1 MRISYLL
8 FYFVTQS
15 SFKMEE
21 KDIQAE
27 LSSIRNLMERS
38 SKFISLSGMSGIM
51 AGIYALIGA
60 YLAHKIVFFN
70 DLSFDAR
77 KVYLLE
83 NNVMLQLV
91 MIATTVLVFSI
102 ITGIYLTIKQANK
115 KAERIWNPVSKKLL
129 VNMAIPLVAGGLFI
143 LILLVKGQ
151 FGILASASL
160 LFYGLALVSA
170 SHFTFT
176 DIKWLG
182 FCEIILGLLA
192 LAFQGYGILFW
203 AFGFGFLHIVYGS
216 IMHFKYK
223 Q

>member
-1 MRISYLL
+1 M
-8 FYFVTQS
+8 FYFVIQS

-21 KDIQAE
+21 KDLQSE

-38 SKFISLSGMSGIM
+38 SKFISLSGLSGIM

-60 YLAHKIVFFN
+60 YFAYQVVFQEGMS
-70 DLSFDAR
+70 LSFR
-77 KVYLLE
+77 KVYLLDYG
-83 NNVMLQLV
+83 VMLQLV
-91 MIATTVLVFSI
+91 TIAVAVLIFSI
-102 ITGIYLTIKQANK
+102 ITGIWLTIKQADK
-115 KAERIWNPVSKKLL
+115 KGEKIWNPISRRLL
-129 VNMAIPLVAGGLFI
+129 VNMAIPLVTGGLFI
-143 LILLVKGQ
+143 LILLYKGQ

-160 LFYGLALVSA
+160 LFYGLALISA

-176 DIKWLG
+176 DIRWLG

-203 AFGFGFLHIVYGS
+203 ALGFGVLHIIYGS
-216 IMHFKYK
+216 MMHFKYK

>member
-1 MRISYLL
+1 M
-8 FYFVTQS
+8 FYFVIQS

-21 KDIQAE
+21 KDLQSE

-38 SKFISLSGMSGIM
+38 SKFISLSGLSGIM

-60 YLAHKIVFFN
+60 YFAYQVVFQEGMS
-70 DLSFDAR
+70 LSFR
-77 KVYLLE
+77 KVYLLDYG
-83 NNVMLQLV
+83 VMLQLV
-91 MIATTVLVFSI
+91 TIAVAVLIFSI
-102 ITGIYLTIKQANK
+102 ITGIWLTIKQADK
-115 KAERIWNPVSKKLL
+115 KGEKIWNPISKRLL
-129 VNMAIPLVAGGLFI
+129 VNMAIPLVTGGLFI
-143 LILLVKGQ
+143 LILLYKGQ

-160 LFYGLALVSA
+160 LFYGLALISA

-203 AFGFGFLHIVYGS
+203 ALGFGVLHIIYGS
-216 IMHFKYK
+216 MMHFKYK

>member
-1 MRISYLL
+1 
-8 FYFVTQS
+8 
-15 SFKMEE
+15 MEE
-21 KDIQAE
+21 KDLQSE

-38 SKFISLSGMSGIM
+38 SKFISLSGLSGIM

-60 YLAHKIVFFN
+60 YFAYQVVFQEGMS
-70 DLSFDAR
+70 LSFR
-77 KVYLLE
+77 KVYLLDYG
-83 NNVMLQLV
+83 VMLQLV
-91 MIATTVLVFSI
+91 TIAVAVLIFSI
-102 ITGIYLTIKQANK
+102 ITGIWLTIKQADK
-115 KAERIWNPVSKKLL
+115 KGEKIWNPISKRLL
-129 VNMAIPLVAGGLFI
+129 VNMAIPLVTGGLFI
-143 LILLVKGQ
+143 LILLYKGQ

-160 LFYGLALVSA
+160 LFYGLALISA

-203 AFGFGFLHIVYGS
+203 ALGFGVLHIIYGS
-216 IMHFKYK
+216 MMHFKYK